1 LFYYFTSNAT
11 SINTPSLNEVK
22 INNFASLIEITALGC
37 LQHNSPAS
45 QSTESSSAKLNGN
58 TVSMLALSSDKIIAE
73 EIYKLGS
80 ICLNAVTYVNVQI
93 DEQWYPVPEII

>member
-80 ICLNAVTYVNVQI
+80 IFA
-93 DEQWYPVPEII
+93 